1 MSEEQ
6 TAKNKAKPAAKEK
19 AKEKAK
25 PGAKPTAAGE
35 KKANPPK
42 VEDKPFADFMHQDY
56 LPALKSALTSEGV
69 EDVDVM
75 LEKQKFPMSGLGSNS
90 ECWQVIGRWKKGK
103 RQFNIYFPKADIS
116 GPRAFSCSDM
126 GAKPSTLEPFLIDER
141 KITLDLMVFG
151 VIQRLNGQKWLT
163 PN

>member
-6 TAKNKAKPAAKEK
+6 TAKDKAKPAANAKAKPAAKAGAAGAKK
-19 AKEKAK
+19 AK
-25 PGAKPTAAGE
+25 
-35 KKANPPK
+35 PPK

-56 LPALKSALTSEGV
+56 LPALKSALTAQGV
-69 EDVDVM
+69 GDIEVM

-90 ECWQVIGRWKKGK
+90 ECWQVIGRWNQGK
-103 RQFNIYFPKADIS
+103 RQFNIYFPEADIS
-116 GPRAFSCSDM
+116 GHRAFSCSDV

>member
-6 TAKNKAKPAAKEK
+6 TAKSKAKPAA
-19 AKEKAK
+19 AGKAK
-25 PGAKPTAAGE
+25 PAGKSGAAGAK
-35 KKANPPK
+35 KAKPPK

-56 LPALKSALTSEGV
+56 LPALKSALIDQGV
-69 EDVDVM
+69 EDIEVM

-90 ECWQVIGRWKKGK
+90 ECWQVIGRWNQSK

-116 GPRAFSCSDM
+116 GPRAFSCSDV

-151 VIQRLNGQKWLT
+151 VIQRLNGQKWLA